1 MSENLKNK
9 HEAFWGELFAD
20 ILKRYL
26 DVNEVNVLPIDADPP
41 DCLYEISYKEGE
53 KARTWVEITGVYP
66 SKNAARVA
74 FEAARGKPPEE
85 VGGFMVK
92 PDRSI
97 ADLARCA
104 ILKKVRKATYTE
116 PLEKYGLGHLLLV
129 VPYQAYGLVNNDT
142 VEAIQSRMPVERMN
156 EQCLFRS
163 VWVAYKQPEYDDG
176 IVIKHLPT
184 DSPSYAFSPLWP
196 ELENSVSW

>member
-1 MSENLKNK
+1 MSENLKNN

-66 SKNAARVA
+66 SKNVARVA

-85 VGGFMVK
+85 AGGFMVN
-92 PDRSI
+92 PDRPI

-104 ILKKVRKATYTE
+104 ILKKVRKTTYTE

-129 VPYQAYGLVNNDT
+129 VPYQATGVRFDIVDSKGFKANLT
-142 VEAIQSRMPVERMN
+142 VT
-156 EQCLFRS
+156 L
-163 VWVAYKQPEYDDG
+163 
-176 IVIKHLPT
+176 
-184 DSPSYAFSPLWP
+184 
-196 ELENSVSW
+196 